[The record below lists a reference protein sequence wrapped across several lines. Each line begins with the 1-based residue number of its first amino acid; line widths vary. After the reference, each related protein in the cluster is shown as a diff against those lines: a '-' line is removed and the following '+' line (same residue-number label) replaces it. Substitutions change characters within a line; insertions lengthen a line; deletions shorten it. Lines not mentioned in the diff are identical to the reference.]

1 MSDRIL
7 CIHDWQFSR
16 DGKNFERVSLPHAAY
31 IEPDEITDP
40 QIGTVYYRYTF
51 FAPEE
56 WQKKIVYFEIGAA
69 MQRAEIRVNG
79 EYHFTHFGGYQK
91 FFIPLSD
98 DLKFNEENT
107 IDIALYNGESR
118 DMPPGKKIKTLDFCY
133 HSGLQ
138 RDAALVV
145 YEPVHIT
152 DPLAVA
158 VTAGG
163 GAFIRTE
170 SVTDDGSAALDIS
183 CHVLHEFP
191 ATRRFEL
198 WTVANSKNTV
208 DVALEILSPDG
219 KSVYET
225 RSNPADLRPNCDETF
240 HFNVTLPGAELWSIE
255 SPRRYTAVFRVYHN
269 GILTDTME
277 EKFGIRTIRFDRT
290 GFYLNEKKVFLN
302 GTNRHMEYPFVGNS
316 VPANGQKRD
325 ALLIQQGGHNFVRL
339 SHYNQD
345 PAFLEACDE
354 LGLLVMPAIPGWQA
368 YHANSAF
375 FENAFRDCRELI
387 RSLRNRP
394 CVILWEV
401 SLNEAYP
408 PGWINEEF
416 HRIAHEEYPGKFCY
430 SAGDTWGFYEGWD
443 VLFSCDHIRDKS
455 KPVLVREYGD
465 WCFGGGNSTSR
476 RARGDAPGELMTQ
489 AWNFLWTLNRLY
501 AVPNVVGGADWCF
514 LDYNRGCSNQIERS
528 GSLDL
533 YRLPKPK
540 YFFYRSQGVQEKM
553 LYAFQDPAV
562 SKLVVF
568 SNCDEVELNLNGTV
582 IARQKPDSGEDTPY
596 GKNGSPGWET
606 ALPDGFDLTGGVSFN
621 GGNGKNLAHPPFT
634 FFNIN
639 ELGADDVLTV
649 SGYADGAK
657 CAEQI
662 LRKAGE
668 IAEVET
674 RIRTEG
680 VEIVPGDL
688 VFVDAILKD
697 AAGTVVPAAKKV
709 KLIAS
714 GDAEIIGGMA
724 ETEAG
729 IASWFVKF
737 GSGEYSLKAEL
748 V

>member
-1 MSDRIL
+1 MSDRIP
-7 CIHDWQFSR
+7 CIHNWQFSR
-16 DGKNFERVSLPHAAY
+16 DGKAFDNVSLPHAAY
-31 IEPDEITDP
+31 IEPEEICAP

-51 FAPEE
+51 FAPEQ
-56 WQKKIVYFEIGAA
+56 WRTKIVYFEIGAA

-91 FFIPLSD
+91 FFIPLAD
-98 DLKFNEENT
+98 DLKFGEENT
-107 IDIALYNGESR
+107 LDIALYNGDSR
-118 DMPPGKKIKTLDFCY
+118 DMPPGKKVEHLDFCY

-145 YEPVHIT
+145 YEPLHIT
-152 DPLAVA
+152 DPLAVSIP
-158 VTAGG
+158 AGG
-163 GAFIRTE
+163 GVFIRTE
-170 SVTDDGSAALDIS
+170 SVSDDGTAELNIS

-198 WTVANSKNTV
+198 LGKSSGDNLATVE
-208 DVALEILSPDG
+208 LEIFAPDG
-219 KSVYET
+219 SSVYRTGSE
-225 RSNPADLRPNCDETF
+225 AVELRMNCDNTF
-240 HFNVTLPGAELWSIE
+240 RFNVTLPDAKLWSLE
-255 SPRRYTAVFRVYHN
+255 TPQRYTAVFRAYHD
-269 GILTDTME
+269 GVLTDTLE
-277 EKFGIRTIRFDRT
+277 ERFGIRTIKCDCS
-290 GFYLNEKKVFLN
+290 GFYLNGKKIFLN

-325 ALLIQQGGHNFVRL
+325 ALLIQRGGHNFVRL

-375 FENAFRDCRELI
+375 VENSYRDCRELI

-394 CVILWEV
+394 CVIMWEV

-408 PGWINEEF
+408 PAWINEGF
-416 HRIAHEEYPGKFCY
+416 HRIAHEEYPGDSCY

-443 VLFSCDHIRDKS
+443 VLFSCGHIRTND

-465 WCFGGGNSTSR
+465 WAFGGNGSTSR
-476 RARGDAPGELMTQ
+476 RSRGDAPGELLTQ
-489 AWNFLWTLNRLY
+489 AWNFLWTMNRLY
-501 AVPNVVGGADWCF
+501 AVPNVIGGADWCF
-514 LDYNRGCSNQIERS
+514 LDYNRGFPQIERS

-540 YFFYRSQGVQEKM
+540 YFFYRSQGVTEKM
-553 LYAFQDPAV
+553 IYAIQDPAV

-582 IARQKPDSGEDTPY
+582 IARQKPDAGEDTPY

-606 ALPDGFDLTGGVSFN
+606 ALPDGFDITGGISFN

-634 FFNIN
+634 FFNVD
-639 ELGADDVLTV
+639 ELKDGDVLTV
-649 SGYADGAK
+649 SGYAGGVKA
-657 CAEQI
+657 AETV
-662 LRKAGE
+662 LRKPGE
-668 IAEVET
+668 VTDVET
-674 RIRTEG
+674 LVRTEG
-680 VEIVPGDL
+680 VDIMPGDL

-697 AAGTVVPAAKKV
+697 AAGTVVPVAKKV

-714 GDAEIIGGMA
+714 GDVEIIGGMP

-737 GSGEYSLKAEL
+737 GGGEYSLKAEL
-748 V
+748 A